1 MSSGVAR
8 KVNFSM
14 LTLGC
19 CMAAADVVDGCGTV
33 GGCNIKKMI
42 RNV

>member
-8 KVNFSM
+8 KGIFSM
-14 LTLGC
+14 VTLGC
-19 CMAAADVVDGCGTV
+19 CTTAACAVDGCGAV
-33 GGCNIKKMI
+33 GGCNIKKI